1 MYFSC
6 FGKNVYLPVGTFCFL
21 KIQNLRED
29 NCLQMCYTIKIYN
42 YAKQKEAL
50 PLKYWFGYLTAG
62 IFAAITWVL
71 LQFGE
76 KFSTLVDMVYPYVI
90 RTAQDY
96 LAQWTSVVE
105 YPVWQLLAVVLA
117 VLILASL
124 VLVVILKRNLIQWGG
139 WVLAVFAAIFMLH
152 TLIWGLSYHAGD
164 LSDDLRLDVSSYN
177 LEELT
182 EATEYYRDKAMELAY
197 QVNRD
202 AQGNVTFAEFDELA
216 EAAGKGFEILTYE
229 HHYPVFAGSRLPVK
243 SLGWADLYSSMGITG
258 VTFGLTGEAAVN
270 PQIPDVTL
278 PFTMAH
284 EMAHRMCIAN
294 ERDANFAAFLA
305 CSVHPN
311 LEFQYSGYFMAY
323 RYCYNALA
331 SVNHPSAAA
340 AAARVKSSVSKQL
353 QQDMDYY
360 SKFFSSK
367 KNDLATN
374 VADTMNDTY
383 LKTSGDAGGI
393 DSYGQVCDL
402 LVSWHIQ
409 TVVLPSITVEESQF
423 DPYDESQID
432 LSGIVNAR

>member
-1 MYFSC
+1 M
-6 FGKNVYLPVGTFCFL
+6 
-21 KIQNLRED
+21 
-29 NCLQMCYTIKIYN
+29 
-42 YAKQKEAL
+42 
-50 PLKYWFGYLTAG
+50 KYWFGYLTAG

-76 KFSTLVDMVYPYVI
+76 KYSNLVDMVYPYVI
-90 RTAQDY
+90 RNVQQF
-96 LAQWTSVVE
+96 LAQWTAVVE

-124 VLVVILKRNLIQWGG
+124 VLVVILKRNLIQWAG
-139 WVLAVFAAIFMLH
+139 WVAAVFAAIFMLH
-152 TLIWGLSYHAGD
+152 TLVWGLSYHTGA
-164 LSDDLRLDVSSYN
+164 LNEDLRLDVSSYN

-182 EATEYYRDKAMELAY
+182 EATEYYRDKAKALAA

-202 AQGNVTFAEFDELA
+202 AQGNVKFAEFETLA
-216 EAAGKGFEILTYE
+216 NAAGTGFEVLTYE

-243 SLGWADLYSSMGITG
+243 KLGWADLYSSMGITG

-294 ERDANFAAFLA
+294 ERDANFAGFLA
-305 CSVHPN
+305 CSVHPDP
-311 LEFQYSGYFMAY
+311 EFQYSGYFMAY
-323 RYCYNALA
+323 RYCYSALA
-331 SVNHPSAAA
+331 GVNHPSAAA
-340 AAARVKSSVSKQL
+340 AAARVQQGVSQQL

-360 SKFFSSK
+360 SQFFYSK

-374 VADTMNDTY
+374 VADTMNDAY
-383 LKTSGDAGGI
+383 LKTSGDTGGI
-393 DSYGQVCDL
+393 NSYGQVCDL

-409 TVVLPSITVEESQF
+409 TVVLPSITVEESHF

>member
-1 MYFSC
+1 M
-6 FGKNVYLPVGTFCFL
+6 
-21 KIQNLRED
+21 
-29 NCLQMCYTIKIYN
+29 
-42 YAKQKEAL
+42 
-50 PLKYWFGYLTAG
+50 KYWFGYLTAG

-76 KFSTLVDMVYPYVI
+76 KYSNLVDMVYPYVI
-90 RTAQDY
+90 RNVQNY
-96 LAQWTSVVE
+96 LAQWTSVVD

-117 VLILASL
+117 VLVLASL
-124 VLVVILKRNLIQWGG
+124 VLVVILKRSLIQWGG
-139 WVLAVFAAIFMLH
+139 WVLTVFAAIFMLH
-152 TLIWGLSYHAGD
+152 TLLWGLSYHAGD

-182 EATEYYRDKAMELAY
+182 EATEYYRDKAMELSS

-202 AQGNVTFAEFDELA
+202 AQGNVAFAEFEALA

-229 HHYPVFAGSRLPVK
+229 KHYPVFAGSRLPVK
-243 SLGWADLYSSMGITG
+243 QLGWADLYSSMGITG

-294 ERDANFAAFLA
+294 ERDANFAAFLV
-305 CSVHPN
+305 CSVHPDP
-311 LEFQYSGYFMAY
+311 EFQYSAYFMAY
-323 RYCYNALA
+323 RYCYSALA
-331 SVNHPSAAA
+331 GVNHPSAAA
-340 AAARVKSSVSKQL
+340 AAARVQQGVSRQL

-360 SKFFSSK
+360 SQFFRSK
-367 KNDLATN
+367 KNDVATS
-374 VADTMNDTY
+374 VMDTMNDTY

-393 DSYGQVCDL
+393 GSYGQVCDL
-402 LVSWHIQ
+402 LVNWHIQ
-409 TVVLPSITVEESQF
+409 TVVLPSITVEESKF

>member
-1 MYFSC
+1 
-6 FGKNVYLPVGTFCFL
+6 
-21 KIQNLRED
+21 
-29 NCLQMCYTIKIYN
+29 MCYTNTIYN
-42 YAKQKEAL
+42 CVLKGGF

-76 KFSTLVDMVYPYVI
+76 KFTNLVDMVYPYVI
-90 RTAQDY
+90 RNVQNY
-96 LAQWTSVVE
+96 LAQWTSITDA
-105 YPVWQLLAVVLA
+105 PVWQTLAVVLA

-124 VLVVILKRNLIQWGG
+124 VLVIILKRNLIQWAG

-152 TLIWGLSYHAGD
+152 TILWGLSYHSGD

-182 EATEYYRDKAMELAY
+182 EATEYYRDKAMELAA
-197 QVNRD
+197 QVARD
-202 AQGNVTFAEFDELA
+202 EQGNVKFADFETLA
-216 EAAGKGFEILTYE
+216 RSAGKGFEVLTYE

-243 SLGWADLYSSMGITG
+243 KLGWADLYSSMGITG

-270 PQIPDVTL
+270 PQIPHVTL
-278 PFTMAH
+278 PFTMIH

-294 ERDANFAAFLA
+294 ERDANFTGFLA
-305 CSVHPN
+305 CSVHPDVQ
-311 LEFQYSGYFMAY
+311 FQYSGYFMAY

-331 SVNHPSAAA
+331 GVNHPSAAA
-340 AAARVKSSVSKQL
+340 AAARVQQGVSRLL
-353 QQDMDYY
+353 QQDMDHY
-360 SKFFSSK
+360 SQFFRSK
-367 KNDLATN
+367 KNELATN

-383 LKTSGDAGGI
+383 LKTSGDKVGI
-393 DSYGQVCDL
+393 ASYGQVCDL

>member
-1 MYFSC
+1 
-6 FGKNVYLPVGTFCFL
+6 
-21 KIQNLRED
+21 
-29 NCLQMCYTIKIYN
+29 MCYTIKIYS
-42 YAKQKEAL
+42 YTPEGGL

-76 KFSTLVDMVYPYVI
+76 KFANLVDMVYPYVI
-90 RTAQDY
+90 RNVQNY
-96 LAQWTSVVE
+96 LAQWTSIVT
-105 YPVWQLLAVVLA
+105 YPVWQILAVVLV

-124 VLVVILKRNLIQWGG
+124 VLVIILKRNLIQWAG
-139 WVLAVFAAIFMLH
+139 WVIAVFAAIFMLH
-152 TLIWGLSYHAGD
+152 TILWGLSYHAGD

-182 EATEYYRDKAMELAY
+182 EATEYYRDKANALAE
-197 QVNRD
+197 QVSRD
-202 AQGNVTFAEFDELA
+202 AQGNVKFADFEALA
-216 EAAGKGFEILTYE
+216 ASAGKGFEILTYE

-243 SLGWADLYSSMGITG
+243 KLGWADLYSSMGITG

-278 PFTMAH
+278 PFTMVH

-294 ERDANFAAFLA
+294 ERDANFTGFLA
-305 CSVHPN
+305 CSVHPDVQ
-311 LEFQYSGYFMAY
+311 FQYSGYFMAY
-323 RYCYNALA
+323 RYCYSALA
-331 SVNHPSAAA
+331 GVSHPSAAA
-340 AAARVKSSVSKQL
+340 AAARVQQGVSRQL
-353 QQDMDYY
+353 QQDMDQY
-360 SKFFSSK
+360 SQFFRSK

-374 VADTMNDTY
+374 VADTMNDAY
-383 LKTSGDAGGI
+383 LKTSGDKVGI
-393 DSYGQVCDL
+393 ASYSQVCDL

-409 TVVLPSITVEESQF
+409 TVVLPSITVEESHF

>member
-1 MYFSC
+1 M
-6 FGKNVYLPVGTFCFL
+6 
-21 KIQNLRED
+21 
-29 NCLQMCYTIKIYN
+29 
-42 YAKQKEAL
+42 
-50 PLKYWFGYLTAG
+50 KYWFGYLTAA
-62 IFAAITWVL
+62 IFGAITWVL

-76 KFSTLVDMVYPYVI
+76 KFTNLVDMVYPYVI
-90 RTAQDY
+90 RNVQNY
-96 LAQWTSVVE
+96 LAQWTSVVD
-105 YPVWQLLAVVLA
+105 YPVWQVLVVVLA

-124 VLVVILKRNLIQWGG
+124 VLVIVLKRNLIQWAG
-139 WVLAVFAAIFMLH
+139 WVLAVFAFFFMLH
-152 TLIWGLSYHAGD
+152 TMLWGLSYHTGD
-164 LSDDLRLDVSSYN
+164 LSEDLRLEISSYN

-182 EATEYYRDKAMELAY
+182 EATEYYRDKAMELCE
-197 QVNRD
+197 QVKRNP
-202 AQGNVTFAEFDELA
+202 QGNVDFADFETLA
-216 EAAGKGFEILTYE
+216 KNAGTGFEVLTYD

-243 SLGWADLYSSMGITG
+243 QLGWADLYTSMGITG

-305 CSVHPN
+305 CSAHPDV
-311 LEFQYSGYFMAY
+311 EFRYSAYFMAY
-323 RYCYNALA
+323 RYCYSAMA
-331 SVNHPSAAA
+331 KVSHPSAAA
-340 AAARVKSSVSKQL
+340 AAARVQQGVSRQL

-360 SKFFSSK
+360 SQFFRSK
-367 KNDLATN
+367 ENKAATN

-383 LKTSGDAGGI
+383 LKASGDASGI
-393 DSYGQVCDL
+393 ASYGQVCDL

-409 TVVLPSITVEESQF
+409 TVVLPSIAVEESKF